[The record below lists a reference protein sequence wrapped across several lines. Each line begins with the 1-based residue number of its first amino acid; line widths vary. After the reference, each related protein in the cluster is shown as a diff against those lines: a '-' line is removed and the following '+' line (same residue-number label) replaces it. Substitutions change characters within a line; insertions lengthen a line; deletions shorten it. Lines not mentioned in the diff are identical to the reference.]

1 MARVSRSSS
10 VSSLSS
16 SCAAAPPPPPSFPD
30 VLNASQVTPFLLS
43 VSHRLSGG
51 KVVYSYRF
59 VCTPGRSPG
68 QYNGAC
74 EISYPERTDCS
85 VAMKASFRLF
95 QTSAYSWV
103 LVCNQVNGKRV
114 QVEKRAASD
123 CVSSHTE
130 VPISIAWNRRLNSW
144 VGIGTYTNGCA
155 VFTID
160 GFTTFG
166 TLAAMACTEMS
177 IIWSATSTAAAMTTG
192 TMTLTCY
199 GPGGVILNSSQVED
213 PFIEDEEDD
222 KQGDGDDSVHG
233 SHGSID
239 DEEPTSSK
247 CDKHRPAADTDEVRS
262 LSRRSPDAP
271 TFL

>member
-1 MARVSRSSS
+1 
-10 VSSLSS
+10 
-16 SCAAAPPPPPSFPD
+16 
-30 VLNASQVTPFLLS
+30 
-43 VSHRLSGG
+43 
-51 KVVYSYRF
+51 
-59 VCTPGRSPG
+59 
-68 QYNGAC
+68 
-74 EISYPERTDCS
+74 
-85 VAMKASFRLF
+85 MKASFRLF

-144 VGIGTYTNGCA
+144 VGTSTYTNGCA

-177 IIWSATSTAAAMTTG
+177 VIWSATSAAAMTTG

-213 PFIEDEEDD
+213 PFIEDAEDD

-233 SHGSID
+233 SHGGIND
-239 DEEPTSSK
+239 DEEPTSSSK